1 MRVNCL
7 KLNQDKTEFIVFS
20 PKFQGNA
27 IQDLYI
33 NMGPN
38 TISSVPKVKNLGVY
52 LDHNLTMD
60 NRVDSI
66 CKFCYWQI
74 RNIGKIR
81 RYISDDA
88 CKTLIHALVTSKL
101 DYCNALLY
109 GLPHKLTDR
118 LQRVQNRAARLVSRT
133 RRHEHITP
141 VLRDLHW
148 LPIHCRSNY
157 KILLYTYKS
166 LNGLA
171 PIYLS
176 ELIHKYKPTRSLR
189 SESKSLLTKP
199 VIKTS
204 TYGNR
209 RFDYS
214 SATLWNSLSEEV
226 KCAKNIDEFKK
237 LVKTFLFRSAFH

>member
-33 NMGPN
+33 NMEPN

-60 NRVDSI
+60 NQVDSI
-66 CKFCYWQI
+66 CKSCYWQI

-88 CKTLIHALVTSKL
+88 CKNLIHALVTSKL

-118 LQRVQNRAARLVSRT
+118 LQRVQNRAPRLVSRT

-176 ELIHKYKPTRSLR
+176 ELINT
-189 SESKSLLTKP
+189 SLLDLYAQNPSPYLPNLSLKLLHTETG
-199 VIKTS
+199 VSITHLRH
-204 TYGNR
+204 YGIVYWR
-209 RFDYS
+209 K
-214 SATLWNSLSEEV
+214 LSV
-226 KCAKNIDEFKK
+226 PKI
-237 LVKTFLFRSAFH
+237 